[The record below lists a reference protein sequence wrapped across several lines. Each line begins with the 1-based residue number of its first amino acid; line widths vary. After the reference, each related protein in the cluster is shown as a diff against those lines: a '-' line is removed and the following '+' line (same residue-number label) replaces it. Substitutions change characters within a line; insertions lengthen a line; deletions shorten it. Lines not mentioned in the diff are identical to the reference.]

1 MTRKYY
7 PPIKRFKIFFVVS
20 NELYSEIFVIHL
32 QEKLVVVTNKKCL
45 DIIFMVT
52 PIVHG
57 QDGPIK
63 LFTNNGYLLY
73 THRYN
78 SVFSSVTWCNER
90 TFLCF
95 TFTSVS
101 TIIFLKLNLLV
112 LSFKLLGLSLIIS
125 KYLKHAT
132 KYPVRKKSKELDTA
146 VEFGTISRLMIELTE
161 KVIFVTRS

>member
-7 PPIKRFKIFFVVS
+7 PPVKRFKIFFVVS

-90 TFLCF
+90 TFYVLLSHLFQQLFSFVTALYEVWC
-95 TFTSVS
+95 
-101 TIIFLKLNLLV
+101 TIY
-112 LSFKLLGLSLIIS
+112 IS
-125 KYLKHAT
+125 CNSSKAT
-132 KYPVRKKSKELDTA
+132 K
-146 VEFGTISRLMIELTE
+146 LTHSPL
-161 KVIFVTRS
+161 KQL